1 MGWEQGQGVWQGWLQ
16 EGIGWRWWPQLEGKE
31 LWGLEMVER
40 KQEWIAGW
48 WGWLVKQEETLEGFG
63 WVVEWWKGLT
73 EERIARRGGC
83 QYGGWV

>member
-1 MGWEQGQGVWQGWLQ
+1 MWQGWLQ